1 VCILHN
7 IMHIL
12 KCYVNNQKCLKMDRG
27 HRQQV
32 INIIYTLKDNWC
44 NKITKE
50 TRGKDGEPR
59 EP

>member
-1 VCILHN
+1 MLRQQSKVS
-7 IMHIL
+7 
-12 KCYVNNQKCLKMDRG
+12 QDGSG